1 MHLFQGLLSY
11 LNGEAGK
18 YWSECYCIF
27 FSNQMKLLSFQTTC
41 FWLIKEGDKIQSG
54 YCPVKSDNTQS
65 GDFWL
70 TAWRLFWFSLDTSS
84 SIDKSVPLEMPN
96 QRSAAA
102 QAQGIWWSCFSIH
115 CNFSIIS
122 LQLFAIHLDCRFPFL
137 WLTANCL
144 IL

>member
-18 YWSECYCIF
+18 YWSECYTAF
-27 FSNQMKLLSFQTTC
+27 FFFANQLKLLSFHTI
-41 FWLIKEGDKIQSG
+41 WLTQEGDKIQRG
-54 YCPVKSDNTQS
+54 YCPMKSNNIQS
-65 GDFWL
+65 GDFSL
-70 TAWRLFWFSLDTSS
+70 AACLFWFSLDTSS

-102 QAQGIWWSCFSIH
+102 QAQGIWWICFYTLQ
-115 CNFSIIS
+115 FFII
-122 LQLFAIHLDCRFPFL
+122 LLPFFNTDCRFSFL
-137 WLTANCL
+137 WLTTNCL